1 MTAPQDLRLSEP
13 PASFAGGAPERC
25 ASGRSDRDFESGA
38 PVLRRSSFYSIAACS
53 AAALLVFQA
62 SLNIFG
68 STDILP
74 LTGVTLPFISAG
86 GSSMMSCWCLLAF
99 IKAADE
105 RTYAMKRK
113 SLKKATMPNGDD
125 VIEI

>member
-1 MTAPQDLRLSEP
+1 M
-13 PASFAGGAPERC
+13 
-25 ASGRSDRDFESGA
+25 
-38 PVLRRSSFYSIAACS
+38 
-53 AAALLVFQA
+53 
-62 SLNIFG
+62 
-68 STDILP
+68 
-74 LTGVTLPFISAG
+74 PFISAG

-113 SLKKATMPNGDD
+113 SLKKAAMPNGDD